1 MSQSPFST
9 RRAFL
14 GAAPC
19 ALLGGITLAQGQSAS
34 PAHAYEPRLLSAA
47 DAKSDLALLKHALE
61 VIHPGLY
68 RRRPRSAFDSAC
80 KSVLGNLHGP
90 CSETQLYRQLSW
102 LLAGIRCTH
111 TKVEQSPAL
120 ARWRQ
125 DNPWHMPFRF
135 RLIEGRMIVVSSTDS
150 AVLARGTEVLK
161 IGTYAAAELTW
172 TLGQYVSV
180 DGDTEWSRG
189 SLLSHDGDLMGA
201 GFDHFFPNVHAMPS
215 RLQLW
220 VRDSDESAVRRV
232 DLPPISFSEWLKLD
246 PDDEPYRADFADSTS
261 CRMLRPG
268 VGYLRVDT
276 FVNYRRPVDA
286 QRVFTK
292 AMGALAHSG
301 ATRLVVDLR
310 RNGGGSDDA
319 ALALLD
325 HLMLAPYVYQ
335 SAVRLKAIRYGDL
348 GDHIETWGD
357 RESVLQ
363 PPEEHYIRS
372 AEGWYDLR
380 PEQAPDVLKQRT
392 PAPAAFRGEVVVLT
406 SPVNA
411 SGATMV
417 VSKLRD
423 AGRVSLVGEPCGGS
437 ADGPTA
443 GKIFNVRLPASDLTV
458 RIPVALNAMNVRAFD
473 ARGGIRPDKSIVRT
487 VADFRQGIDRVL
499 DSVS

>member
-1 MSQSPFST
+1 MSQSPIST

-19 ALLGGITLAQGQSAS
+19 ALLGASALPQARSAS
-34 PAHAYEPRLLSAA
+34 LGGAYEPRMLHAA
-47 DAKSDLALLKHALE
+47 EAKSDVVLLKRALE

-68 RRRPRSAFDSAC
+68 RRRPRNVFESAC
-80 KSVLGNLHGP
+80 AGVLGSLGGA
-90 CSETQLYRQLSW
+90 CSEIELYRQLSG

-111 TKVEQSPAL
+111 TKVDQSPAL

-125 DNPWHMPFRF
+125 SNSWHMPFRF
-135 RLIEGRMIVVSSTDS
+135 RLIDGRMIVASSTDN

-161 IGTYAAAELTW
+161 IGSLTAAELTAS
-172 TLGQYVSV
+172 LGQYASV

-189 SLLSHDGDLMGA
+189 TLLSHDGDLMGA
-201 GFDHFFPNVHAMPS
+201 DFDHFFPYVHAMPAL
-215 RLQLW
+215 LQLW
-220 VRDSDESAVRRV
+220 VRDSDDGAVRRV
-232 DLPPISFSEWLKLD
+232 GLPPISFGEWLKLD
-246 PDDEPYRADFADSTS
+246 PDDQPYRADFADSTS
-261 CRMLRPG
+261 WRMLRQG

-286 QRVFTK
+286 QRVFTE
-292 AMGALAHSG
+292 AMGALAQSG

-310 RNGGGSDDA
+310 HNGGGSDDA

-335 SAVRLKAIRYGDL
+335 SAIRLKAIRYGDL
-348 GDHIETWGD
+348 ADHIETWGD
-357 RESVLQ
+357 RDSVLQ
-363 PPEEHYIRS
+363 PPEEHFIRS

-380 PEQAPDVLKQRT
+380 PEQAPDLLNQRT
-392 PAPAAFRGEVVVLT
+392 PAPAAFRGQVVVLT

-443 GKIFNVRLPASDLTV
+443 GKIFNVRLPASGLSV
-458 RIPVALNAMNVRAFD
+458 RIPVAFNAMNVRAFD
-473 ARGGIRPDKSIVRT
+473 ARGGIRPDKPIVRT

-499 DSVS
+499 DSVG